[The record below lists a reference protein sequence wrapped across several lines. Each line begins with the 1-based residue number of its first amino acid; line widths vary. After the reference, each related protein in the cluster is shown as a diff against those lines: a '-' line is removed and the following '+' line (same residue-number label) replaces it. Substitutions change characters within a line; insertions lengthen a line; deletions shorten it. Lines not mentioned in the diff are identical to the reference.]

1 MKKNNL
7 TLKDGLALLIER
19 ADYKGKLHHIELNKN
34 QDDTDFYIVYNT
46 AIGNHQCHIWHKE
59 AHIVSPFIPSNYESY
74 SDEWIYEDD
83 EEEEDE
89 LQPNH
94 IEYCA
99 DIDYLLTQT
108 SERSLID
115 SLLDYMSVS
124 DIDEWLRNF
133 MPCC

>member
-1 MKKNNL
+1 MKKTNL

-19 ADYKGKLHHIELNKN
+19 AEYKGKLRHIELNNN
-34 QDDTDFYIVYNT
+34 QADTDCYIVYNT
-46 AIGNHQCHIWHKE
+46 AIGNHQHHIWNEE

-74 SDEWIYEDD
+74 SDLWVYEDD

-94 IEYCA
+94 IEYRY
-99 DIDYLLTQT
+99 DIDYLLSQT

-124 DIDEWLRNF
+124 DIDEWLKIF
-133 MPCC
+133 MP

>member
-34 QDDTDFYIVYNT
+34 QDDIDCYVVYNK
-46 AIGNHQCHIWHKE
+46 AIGNHQCHMWYKDS
-59 AHIVSPFIPSNYESY
+59 HIVSPVISSNYESY
-74 SDEWIYEDD
+74 KDGWVYEDD
-83 EEEEDE
+83 APEVDE
-89 LQPNH
+89 PQPNH

-124 DIDEWLRNF
+124 DIDEWLKRF
-133 MPCC
+133 MP

>member
-7 TLKDGLALLIER
+7 TLKDGLGLLMER

-34 QDDTDFYIVYNT
+34 QDDIDCYVVYNT
-46 AIGNHQCHIWHKE
+46 AIGDYQYHIWHKHS
-59 AHIVSPFIPSNYESY
+59 HIVSPFISSNYESY

-83 EEEEDE
+83 EEDEDE

-94 IEYCA
+94 IEYRY
-99 DIDYLLTQT
+99 DIDYLLSQT

-124 DIDEWLRNF
+124 DIDEWLKIF
-133 MPCC
+133 MP

>member
-7 TLKDGLALLIER
+7 TLKDGLGLLMER

-34 QDDTDFYIVYNT
+34 QDDIDCYVVYNK
-46 AIGNHQCHIWHKE
+46 AIGNYQHHMWHKYS
-59 AHIVSPFIPSNYESY
+59 HIVSPFIPSNYESY
-74 SDEWIYEDD
+74 SDGWVYEDD
-83 EEEEDE
+83 EQEADE
-89 LQPNH
+89 QQPNH

-124 DIDEWLRNF
+124 DVDGWFKTF
-133 MPCC
+133 MR

>member
-7 TLKDGLALLIER
+7 TLKDGLGLLIER
-19 ADYKGKLHHIELNKN
+19 AEYKGKLRHIELNKN
-34 QDDTDFYIVYNT
+34 QDDADCYIVYNT
-46 AIGNHQCHIWHKE
+46 AIGNYQHHIWNKE

-74 SDEWIYEDD
+74 SDAWVYEDD
-83 EEEEDE
+83 EEDEDE

-94 IEYCA
+94 IEYRY
-99 DIDYLLTQT
+99 DIDYLLSQT

-124 DIDEWLRNF
+124 DIDEWLKRF
-133 MPCC
+133 MP

>member
-7 TLKDGLALLIER
+7 TLKDGLGLLIER
-19 ADYKGKLHHIELNKN
+19 AEYKGKLRHIELNNN
-34 QDDTDFYIVYNT
+34 QADTDCYIVYDT
-46 AIGNHQCHIWHKE
+46 AIGNYQHHIWHKE

-74 SDEWIYEDD
+74 SDAWVYEDD
-83 EEEEDE
+83 EEEDDE

-94 IEYCA
+94 IEYKY
-99 DIDYLLTQT
+99 DIDYLLSQT

-124 DIDEWLRNF
+124 DIDEWLRIF
-133 MPCC
+133 MP

>member
-7 TLKDGLALLIER
+7 TLKDGLALLMER

-34 QDDTDFYIVYNT
+34 QDDIYCYVVYNK
-46 AIGNHQCHIWHKE
+46 AIGNHQHHIWHKHS
-59 AHIVSPFIPSNYESY
+59 HIVSPFISSNYESY

-83 EEEEDE
+83 EEDEDE
-89 LQPNH
+89 QQPNH
-94 IEYCA
+94 IEYKY
-99 DIDYLLTQT
+99 DIDYLLAQT

-124 DIDEWLRNF
+124 DIDEWLKRF
-133 MPCC
+133 MP

>member
-7 TLKDGLALLIER
+7 TLKDGLGLLIER
-19 ADYKGKLHHIELNKN
+19 AEYKGKLRQIEFNNN
-34 QDDTDFYIVYNT
+34 QTDNDCYIVYNT
-46 AIGNHQCHIWHKE
+46 AIGNHQHHIWNKE

-94 IEYCA
+94 IEYRY
-99 DIDYLLTQT
+99 DIDYLLSQT
-108 SERSLID
+108 SERSIIG
-115 SLLDYMSVS
+115 SLLDYMSAS
-124 DIDEWLRNF
+124 DIDEWLKIF
-133 MPCC
+133 MP

>member
-1 MKKNNL
+1 MKKTNL
-7 TLKDGLALLIER
+7 TLKDGLGLLIER
-19 ADYKGKLHHIELNKN
+19 ADYKGKLRHIELNNN
-34 QDDTDFYIVYNT
+34 QDDNDCYIVYNA

-59 AHIVSPFIPSNYESY
+59 AHIVSLFTPSNYESY

-83 EEEEDE
+83 EEEDDE

-94 IEYCA
+94 IEYRY
-99 DIDYLLTQT
+99 DIDYLLSQT

-124 DIDEWLRNF
+124 DIDEWLKRF
-133 MPCC
+133 MP

>member
-1 MKKNNL
+1 MKKTNL
-7 TLKDGLALLIER
+7 TLKDGLGLLIER
-19 ADYKGKLHHIELNKN
+19 AEYKGKLRHIELNNN
-34 QDDTDFYIVYNT
+34 QADTDCYVVYNT
-46 AIGNHQCHIWHKE
+46 AIGNHQHHIWNKE

-74 SDEWIYEDD
+74 SDEWIYED

-94 IEYCA
+94 IEYKY
-99 DIDYLLTQT
+99 DIDYLLSQT

-124 DIDEWLRNF
+124 DIDEWLKRF
-133 MPCC
+133 MP

>member
-1 MKKNNL
+1 MKKTNL

-19 ADYKGKLHHIELNKN
+19 ADYKGKLRHIELNNN
-34 QDDTDFYIVYNT
+34 QADTDCYIVYNT
-46 AIGNHQCHIWHKE
+46 AIDNHQCHTWYKE

-74 SDEWIYEDD
+74 SDLWFYEDD
-83 EEEEDE
+83 EEDEDE

-94 IEYCA
+94 IEYKY
-99 DIDYLLTQT
+99 DIDYLLSQT

-124 DIDEWLRNF
+124 DIDEWLKTF
-133 MPCC
+133 VL

>member
-1 MKKNNL
+1 MKKTNL

-19 ADYKGKLHHIELNKN
+19 AEYKGKLRHIEFNNN
-34 QDDTDFYIVYNT
+34 QADTDCYIVYDT
-46 AIGNHQCHIWHKE
+46 AIGNHQHHIWNKE

-89 LQPNH
+89 QQPNH
-94 IEYCA
+94 IEYRY
-99 DIDYLLTQT
+99 DIDYLLSQT

-124 DIDEWLRNF
+124 DIDEWLKIF
-133 MPCC
+133 MP

>member
-34 QDDTDFYIVYNT
+34 QDDIYCYVVYNK
-46 AIGNHQCHIWHKE
+46 AIGNYQYHIWHKHS
-59 AHIVSPFIPSNYESY
+59 HIVSPFISSNYESY

-83 EEEEDE
+83 EEDEDE
-89 LQPNH
+89 QQPNH
-94 IEYCA
+94 IEYKY

-115 SLLDYMSVS
+115 SLLDYMSDS
-124 DIDEWLRNF
+124 DIDKWFRRY
-133 MPCC
+133 MP

>member
-1 MKKNNL
+1 MKKDNL

-34 QDDTDFYIVYNT
+34 QDDIYCYVVYNK
-46 AIGNHQCHIWHKE
+46 AIGNYQYHIWHKHS
-59 AHIVSPFIPSNYESY
+59 HIVSPFISSNYESY

-83 EEEEDE
+83 EEDEDE
-89 LQPNH
+89 QQPNH
-94 IEYCA
+94 IEYKY

-115 SLLDYMSVS
+115 SLLDYMSDS
-124 DIDEWLRNF
+124 DIDKWFRRY
-133 MPCC
+133 MP

>member
-7 TLKDGLALLIER
+7 TLKDGLALLMER

-34 QDDTDFYIVYNT
+34 QDDIDCYVVYNK
-46 AIGNHQCHIWHKE
+46 AIGDYQYHIWHKHS
-59 AHIVSPFIPSNYESY
+59 HIVSPFISSNYESY
-74 SDEWIYEDD
+74 KDGWVYEDD
-83 EEEEDE
+83 APEVDE
-89 LQPNH
+89 PQPNH

-115 SLLDYMSVS
+115 SLLDYMSDS
-124 DIDEWLRNF
+124 DIDKWFRRY
-133 MPCC
+133 MP

>member
-1 MKKNNL
+1 MKKTNL

-19 ADYKGKLHHIELNKN
+19 AEYKGKLRHIELNNN
-34 QDDTDFYIVYNT
+34 QVDTDCYIVYNT
-46 AIGNHQCHIWHKE
+46 AIGNHQHHIWNKE

-74 SDEWIYEDD
+74 SDAWVYEDD
-83 EEEEDE
+83 EEEDE

-94 IEYCA
+94 IEYKY

-124 DIDEWLRNF
+124 DIDEWLKIF

>member
-1 MKKNNL
+1 MKKTNL
-7 TLKDGLALLIER
+7 TLKDGLGLLIER
-19 ADYKGKLHHIELNKN
+19 AEYKGKLRHIELNNN
-34 QDDTDFYIVYNT
+34 QDDSDCYIVYNT
-46 AIGNHQCHIWHKE
+46 AIGNHQHHIWNKE

-83 EEEEDE
+83 EEEDE

-94 IEYCA
+94 IEYRY
-99 DIDYLLTQT
+99 DIDYLLSRT

-124 DIDEWLRNF
+124 DIDEWL
-133 MPCC
+133 MKYIPI

>member
-1 MKKNNL
+1 MKKTNL
-7 TLKDGLALLIER
+7 TLKDGLGLLIER
-19 ADYKGKLHHIELNKN
+19 ADYKGKLRHIELNNN
-34 QDDTDFYIVYNT
+34 QADTDCYIVYNT
-46 AIGNHQCHIWHKE
+46 AIGNHQHHIWNKE

-74 SDEWIYEDD
+74 SDVWVYEDD

-94 IEYCA
+94 IEYRY
-99 DIDYLLTQT
+99 DIDYLLSQT

-124 DIDEWLRNF
+124 DIDEWLRRF
-133 MPCC
+133 MP

>member
-1 MKKNNL
+1 MKKTNL
-7 TLKDGLALLIER
+7 TLKDGLGLLIER
-19 ADYKGKLHHIELNKN
+19 ADYKGKLRHIELNKN
-34 QDDTDFYIVYNT
+34 QDDADCYVVYNT

-74 SDEWIYEDD
+74 SDAWIYED

-94 IEYCA
+94 IEYRY
-99 DIDYLLTQT
+99 DIDYLLSQT

-124 DIDEWLRNF
+124 DIDEWWKRF
-133 MPCC
+133 MA

>member
-1 MKKNNL
+1 MKKTNL

-19 ADYKGKLHHIELNKN
+19 ADYKGKLRHIELNKN
-34 QDDTDFYIVYNT
+34 QDDTDCYIVYNT
-46 AIGNHQCHIWHKE
+46 VIGNHQHHLWHKE

-74 SDEWIYEDD
+74 SDAWVYEDD
-83 EEEEDE
+83 EEEDE

-94 IEYCA
+94 IEYRY
-99 DIDYLLTQT
+99 DIDYLLSQT

-124 DIDEWLRNF
+124 DIDKWFKRF

>member
-7 TLKDGLALLIER
+7 TLKDGLALLMER

-34 QDDTDFYIVYNT
+34 QDDIDCYVVYNK
-46 AIGNHQCHIWHKE
+46 AIGDYQYHIWHKHS
-59 AHIVSPFIPSNYESY
+59 HIVSPFISSNYESY

-83 EEEEDE
+83 EEDEDE
-89 LQPNH
+89 QQPNH
-94 IEYCA
+94 IEYKY

-115 SLLDYMSVS
+115 SLLDYMSDS
-124 DIDEWLRNF
+124 DIDKWFKRF
-133 MPCC
+133 MW

>member
-7 TLKDGLALLIER
+7 TLKDGLGLLMER

-34 QDDTDFYIVYNT
+34 QDDIDCYVVYNK
-46 AIGNHQCHIWHKE
+46 AIDDYQYHIWHKHS
-59 AHIVSPFIPSNYESY
+59 HIVSPFIPSNYESY
-74 SDEWIYEDD
+74 SDGWVYEDD
-83 EEEEDE
+83 ALEVDE
-89 LQPNH
+89 QQPNH

-115 SLLDYMSVS
+115 LLLDYMSDS
-124 DIDEWLRNF
+124 DIDKWFQRF
-133 MPCC
+133 MW